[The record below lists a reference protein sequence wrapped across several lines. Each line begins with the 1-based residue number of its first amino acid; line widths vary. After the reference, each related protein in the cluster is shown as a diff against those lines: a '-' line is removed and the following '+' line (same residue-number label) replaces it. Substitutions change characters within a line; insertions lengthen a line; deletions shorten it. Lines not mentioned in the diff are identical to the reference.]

1 MEKKTEGTLEQ
12 LFKKFGHKLDQFI
25 VELKGTKENASE
37 EMDERFEELKR
48 NFASLE
54 DQVKD
59 FKENNKDNWQ
69 DVQSELNQAGQ
80 SLKQAFDSAF
90 AKKK

>member
-59 FKENNKDNWQ
+59 FKENNKDKWQ
-69 DVQSELNQAGQ
+69 DVQSELNQAGE

>member
-25 VELKGTKENASE
+25 VELKGTKENAGE

-59 FKENNKDNWQ
+59 FKENNKDKWQ